1 MWCRDAA
8 AAIITARVPSDL
20 ATVLEL
26 TPHGTDAWVGPPVS
40 YPWGTRLFGGQV
52 IAQGASRC
60 APPSI
65 PVRIHSMHSYFIKG
79 GTDTEPIP
87 VRGRPDPQRPLVLHP
102 ACGRPP
108 GRRRSSA
115 SARPT
120 VREDEPEAMPI
131 TPPDVPGP
139 ERMDRTG
146 WGFILDRSSMWYPPG
161 TGRGTGW
168 VRLLDP
174 LPDEPGVAE
183 CGLAFTSDTI
193 QFEAA
198 RNGHPI
204 ADDDTDRDAFMGAS
218 LDHAIWFHRPIDP
231 TEWHLYDFRSKGHIG
246 GRGLMSGEVFD
257 QNGVH
262 VASVAQEVLL
272 RVRR

>member
-1 MWCRDAA
+1 MSL
-8 AAIITARVPSDL
+8 PDL

-52 IAQGASRC
+52 IAQGLRA
-60 APPSI
+60 ALHTVDPEF
-65 PVRIHSMHSYFIKG
+65 RIHSMHSYFIRAG
-79 GTDTEPIP
+79 PMPSRSGSRST
-87 VRGRPDPQRPLVLHP
+87 GSQRPLVLH
-102 ACGRPP
+102 
-108 GRRRSSA
+108 RRVVARQAGGRSSA
-115 SARPT
+115 ST
-120 VREDEPEAMPI
+120 SYHVREDEPEAMPI
-131 TPPDVPGP
+131 TPPDVPGG
-139 ERMDRTG
+139 RMDRTG